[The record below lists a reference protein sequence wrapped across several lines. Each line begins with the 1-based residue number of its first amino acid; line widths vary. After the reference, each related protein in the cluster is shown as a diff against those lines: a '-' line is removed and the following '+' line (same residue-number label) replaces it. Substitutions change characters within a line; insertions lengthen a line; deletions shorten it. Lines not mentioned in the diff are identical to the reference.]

1 MEIRIHYEICH
12 KHSYVHNFSN
22 SDLHIVNIH
31 LLERNYTFLIQAY
44 QIECYVTR
52 IWIRTRNIYNLR
64 GSLFFFTFEKQ
75 ALHNILCTL

>member
-31 LLERNYTFLIQAY
+31 FRV
-44 QIECYVTR
+44 CYLSKYSIGAR
-52 IWIRTRNIYNLR
+52 
-64 GSLFFFTFEKQ
+64 EK
-75 ALHNILCTL
+75 LYISHIGLPNRILCHKNMDSNKKHL